1 MTGESK
7 EGEETAGKLAE
18 PSPLS
23 KEDLSSILA
32 LRINCIECNMPMI
45 HTQGGLMCKPCNR
58 FVTITN
64 D

>member
-1 MTGESK
+1 MTGESE
-7 EGEETAGKLAE
+7 EGEEAAGKLAE

-23 KEDLSSILA
+23 KQDLSSILS
-32 LRINCIECNMPMI
+32 LRIKCRECNLPMI
-45 HTQGGLMCKPCNR
+45 HTQGGLMCTPCNR

>member
-1 MTGESK
+1 MTGESEK
-7 EGEETAGKLAE
+7 GEEAAGKLAE

-23 KEDLSSILA
+23 KHDILSILG
-32 LRINCIECNMPMI
+32 LRIKCIECNMPLI
-45 HTQGGLMCKPCNR
+45 HTQGGLLCTPCNR